1 MYSLGAFK
9 GVEIKTFWEL
19 FFINNFFVTDLFF
32 WTPRKGKN
40 EFQPRALTQGRGL
53 D

>member
-9 GVEIKTFWEL
+9 GVEIKHFGNYFL
-19 FFINNFFVTDLFF
+19 FNNFFVTDLFF

-40 EFQPRALTQGRGL
+40 EFQPRALTQGQGL

>member
-9 GVEIKTFWEL
+9 GVEIKTF
-19 FFINNFFVTDLFF
+19 FFFFTDLFF

-40 EFQPRALTQGRGL
+40 EFQPRALTQGQGL